1 MCYYKILSQVLWRV
15 GVQPRLKPPPRFAGR
30 CVFELPDH
38 LVQPPKRPV
47 RERREK
53 HPRVGPP
60 LLVQIEDLPAM
71 LAYELVLRCRESRIR
86 AQDRRQRGKASLS
99 RRRRKRSRPLERQE
113 ASGILVHPDAV
124 ERERRPDR
132 VLAGPVD

>member
-1 MCYYKILSQVLWRV
+1 MEGLSSAPAEASPSNR
-15 GVQPRLKPPPRFAGR
+15 GR

-71 LAYELVLRCRESRIR
+71 LAYEVVLRCREARIR
-86 AQDRRQRGKASLS
+86 AQDRRQRGKTLLD
-99 RRRRKRSRPLERQE
+99 RRGWKRSRPLKRQE
-113 ASGILVHPDAV
+113 ASGILLHPDAV
-124 ERERRPDR
+124 ERERRPNR